1 MVAVGSRRPI
11 DRNAGDALTD
21 LPVVRGRMFD
31 WLPRNPRASHPL
43 KDRGGK
49 GGTRGTDRDFGA
61 ARFTPQG
68 PLRRRPSGSLRH
80 RRAAALRRP
89 GWMAVSSNGK
99 RICSPPGWTDCTRPR
114 ASPSSV

>member
-21 LPVVRGRMFD
+21 LPAVRGRMFD
-31 WLPRNPRASHPL
+31 WLPRNPGASHPL

-68 PLRRRPSGSLRH
+68 LG
-80 RRAAALRRP
+80 AAA
-89 GWMAVSSNGK
+89 
-99 RICSPPGWTDCTRPR
+99 SPPR
-114 ASPSSV
+114 SVADGVRQP